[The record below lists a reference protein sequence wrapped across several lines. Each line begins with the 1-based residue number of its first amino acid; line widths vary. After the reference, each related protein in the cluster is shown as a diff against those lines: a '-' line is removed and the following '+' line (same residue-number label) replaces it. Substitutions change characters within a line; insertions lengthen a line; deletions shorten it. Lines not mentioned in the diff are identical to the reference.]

1 MKDINDFLYSK
12 MYKERSVSSTF
23 VILSNI
29 SDNLKE
35 KRCTQSS
42 TRDRGVDKYKEK
54 GVFKVNKGGKYEP
67 EV

>member
-1 MKDINDFLYSK
+1 

-35 KRCTQSS
+35 ERCTQSS

-54 GVFKVNKGGKYEP
+54 GVFKVNKGGKYEA